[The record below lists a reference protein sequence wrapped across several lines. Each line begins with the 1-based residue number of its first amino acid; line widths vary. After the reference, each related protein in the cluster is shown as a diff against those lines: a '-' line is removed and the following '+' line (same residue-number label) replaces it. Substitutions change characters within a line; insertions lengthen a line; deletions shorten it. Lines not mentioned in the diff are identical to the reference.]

1 MKRRRV
7 CADCGSETHTR
18 RNHEEELARVVSSR
32 MRAARYAIHPS
43 TMGWMADKY
52 KVDLGRLPLLPSPTA
67 LRERVEAHALDELR
81 RGVRVR

>member
-1 MKRRRV
+1 MSRRRV

-18 RNHEEELARVVSSR
+18 RNHKEELARIVSSR

-43 TMGWMADKY
+43 IMGWMADKY

-81 RGVRVR
+81 RGVKVR